1 MDRSRRDA
9 TTHFDPN
16 EIRLEFN
23 CQPGNGEGEPLIV
36 PQVTQTKAQALQE
49 LRSLTADEQWLTAAT
64 AGLPE

>member
-1 MDRSRRDA
+1 
-9 TTHFDPN
+9 
-16 EIRLEFN
+16 
-23 CQPGNGEGEPLIV
+23 V